1 MSGWNQ
7 ENNQNINNLDRAR
20 MLRQEAMFLEQK
32 ERVRSRL
39 VYLMSISEDEYYNK
53 YLEQMKKDLES

>member
-1 MSGWNQ
+1 
-7 ENNQNINNLDRAR
+7 

-53 YLEQMKKDLES
+53 YLEQMKKALERRCRSRR